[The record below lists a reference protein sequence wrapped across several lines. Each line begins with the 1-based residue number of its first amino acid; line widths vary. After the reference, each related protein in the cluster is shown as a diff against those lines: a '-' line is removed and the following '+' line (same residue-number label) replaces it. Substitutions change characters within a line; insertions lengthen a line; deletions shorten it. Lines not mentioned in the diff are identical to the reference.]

1 MSGAARGLGLAFIA
15 LLGGGCATDE
25 QIRGALTDVNNEFRQ
40 QYERIL
46 AENGTR
52 LYKVERQEAF
62 NAMRIALA
70 RLAMR
75 IGGQSEELGYL
86 NVFAPAPLP
95 LSPDEWQQAAERDLP
110 KLRELAKKHVGILAY
125 FIRFEPEGLVIV
137 INTTAISVPAGTEVS
152 LTMRMREVAPPP
164 SGMPRRE
171 YPPPTAVRMGLD
183 KIWRELE
190 SELKMSGVVVRPR

>member
-1 MSGAARGLGLAFIA
+1 MTASARGRGLAFVA
-15 LLGGGCATDE
+15 LLATGCATDD
-25 QIRGALTDVNNEFRQ
+25 QIRGALIDVNNEFRQ

-52 LYKVERQEAF
+52 VYKVKRQEAF
-62 NAMRIALA
+62 NATRIALA

-86 NVFAPAPLP
+86 NVFAPAPIP
-95 LSPDEWQQAAERDLP
+95 LSPDEWRQAADRDLP
-110 KLRELAKKHVGILAY
+110 KLRELAKKHVGLMAY
-125 FIRFEPEGLVIV
+125 FVKFEPEGLEIV
-137 INTTAISVPAGTEVS
+137 INSTTIEVPAGTEVS
-152 LTMRMREVAPPP
+152 LTMRMREIAPPP

-171 YPPPTAVRMGLD
+171 YPPPSAVRMGLD

-190 SELKMSGVVVRPR
+190 AELKTSGVVIKPR

>member
-1 MSGAARGLGLAFIA
+1 MSATARGFGLALIA
-15 LLGGGCATDE
+15 LLAGGCATDE
-25 QIRGALTDVNNEFRQ
+25 QIRGALIDVNNEFRQ

-52 LYKVERQEAF
+52 LYKVKRQEAF
-62 NAMRIALA
+62 NATRIALT

-75 IGGQSEELGYL
+75 MGGQSEELGYL
-86 NVFAPAPLP
+86 NVFAPAPVP
-95 LSPDEWQQAAERDLP
+95 LSPEEWQQAAERDLP
-110 KLRELAKKHVGILAY
+110 KLRELAKKHVGLLAY
-125 FIRFEPEGLVIV
+125 FVKFEPEGLEIV
-137 INTTAISVPAGTEVS
+137 INTTTIEVPAGTEIS

-190 SELKMSGVVVRPR
+190 GELKASGVPVRPR